1 MTTNHTLHR
10 LLCLVLSLVLT
21 LSLMTSAVFAAA
33 PAAADSESVAPK
45 PNQTDSGSFG
55 TSVIRTYDVVHLTAG
70 VDYVVTFTTPN
81 GITAPEAMTINSV
94 TGATLPTA
102 VAPEGYT
109 FLGWVLADYDNV
121 TVQPS
126 NILTGLYKPTADI
139 TLKALYTFEDD
150 SQSGPQL
157 SLMDLDDTFSDG
169 DKIVIT
175 AAGTNHG
182 LYRESNLRTYAKDFD
197 FTGDAADILSDAK
210 KYFPV
215 KQVNGGWWLGDD
227 ANLWLY
233 TPSGTQNLTLRTYNQ
248 DFMTTFTLTTYEGH
262 HALMYAVSYNN
273 NRFYLKCGTDFS
285 GSVQN
290 NWRMINLGD
299 GATPTGIVALDI
311 YKLTEGSPA
320 VTRYTTVIDLPH
332 THTPAAPVIENEVPA
347 TCTAAGSYDSVVY
360 CSECGEEISR
370 ETVGIPA
377 LGHNWSAWTSNNDGT
392 HSRTCSVC
400 SETETHDCE
409 FGDDDVC
416 DVCGYERS
424 TEMDLFIGMTLS
436 LEGAT
441 CPRGRISTAASRW
454 KAASW

>member
-215 KQVNGGWWLGDD
+215 
-227 ANLWLY
+227 
-233 TPSGTQNLTLRTYNQ
+233 
-248 DFMTTFTLTTYEGH
+248 
-262 HALMYAVSYNN
+262 
-273 NRFYLKCGTDFS
+273 
-285 GSVQN
+285 
-290 NWRMINLGD
+290 
-299 GATPTGIVALDI
+299 
-311 YKLTEGSPA
+311 
-320 VTRYTTVIDLPH
+320 
-332 THTPAAPVIENEVPA
+332 
-347 TCTAAGSYDSVVY
+347 
-360 CSECGEEISR
+360 
-370 ETVGIPA
+370 
-377 LGHNWSAWTSNNDGT
+377 
-392 HSRTCSVC
+392 
-400 SETETHDCE
+400 
-409 FGDDDVC
+409 
-416 DVCGYERS
+416 
-424 TEMDLFIGMTLS
+424 
-436 LEGAT
+436 
-441 CPRGRISTAASRW
+441 
-454 KAASW
+454 